1 MPEKPTIS
9 AIIICENE
17 QDNIAECLGTL
28 AFCDEMIVVD
38 SGSSDETTEIAKGL
52 GAKVHVAADWQGFG
66 VQKQRAL
73 DLATS
78 DWVLS
83 VDADERIPDRL
94 RHEIETAVRDSRFSG
109 FLINRLSWFLG
120 QPMRHGGWHPDRILR
135 LARRERAHFKP
146 VVVHERLVGDGEFGR
161 LSEPMIHYS
170 YRTIDDVL
178 AKMRRYALDSAE
190 SRRRQ
195 GISGGLFA
203 AVLRGSFSFF
213 RTYVLQA
220 GFLDGRRGLVA
231 AIARS
236 QETFWRY
243 LATGWEKS
251 S

>member
-9 AIIICENE
+9 AILICKNE

-28 AFCDEMIVVD
+28 GFCDEIIVVD
-38 SGSSDETTEIAKGL
+38 SGSSDATVDIAEGL
-52 GAKVHVAADWQGFG
+52 GAKVHVATDWQGFG

-73 DLATS
+73 DLATG

-83 VDADERIPDRL
+83 VDADERIPDQL
-94 RHEIETAVRDSRFSG
+94 RQEIESAVRDSRLSG

-120 QPMRHGGWHPDRILR
+120 QPMRHGGWYPDRILR
-135 LARRERAHFKP
+135 LGRREKAHFKP
-146 VVVHERLVGDGEFGR
+146 VIVHEQLVVDGQVGR
-161 LSEPMIHYS
+161 LKAPMTHYS

-178 AKMRRYALDSAE
+178 RKMRRYALDSAE
-190 SRRRQ
+190 SRRQQ
-195 GISGGLFA
+195 GISGGLLA
-203 AVLRGSFSFF
+203 AAIRGSFSFLK
-213 RTYVLQA
+213 TYLLQA

-243 LATGWEKS
+243 LAAGWERS
-251 S
+251 R

>member
-9 AIIICENE
+9 AIVICENE

-83 VDADERIPDRL
+83 VDADERIPDQL
-94 RHEIETAVRDSRFSG
+94 RHEIESAVRDSRFSG

-120 QPMRHGGWHPDRILR
+120 QPMRHGGWYPDRILR

-146 VVVHERLVGDGEFGR
+146 VVVHERLVVDGEVGR

-213 RTYVLQA
+213 RTYVFQA